1 MGEGVRLAV
10 LDLPLAEE
18 LQRPGW
24 LEAVLRVHTY
34 LAVAVDLDCP
44 RAHALLSESSSL
56 GLFNTSFYWLLL
68 RDDASL
74 HPEQVID
81 SNLSLSLGLE
91 TELTLAVNASSG
103 RPRLYDVYQTAP
115 PPWGRTFAPAMN
127 LPGKPVNW
135 NPRTWKLD
143 GRTNLHGLVLNATIV
158 IQKYGNNGWR
168 PSESEIIEYLTNYEH
183 NYYDTMTK
191 FSYAVFLYAT
201 QLFNFRSRMFPT
213 PSWGY
218 KWNGT
223 FDGMVSL
230 LMNGTAN
237 VGITTAGIRTVRLP
251 VIDFISSQTWLNAP
265 KFILRH
271 PRTARSTLNIFL
283 HPLSPGVWFSIASI
297 VVVTVAG
304 THFIGWVQVKLSQL
318 NVTDNTWSSC
328 LILVVGAICQQ
339 GSSEVPK
346 QMAGRIFF
354 LSLLVFTFVVYQFY
368 TCSIVSTLLTEPP
381 KTIHQ
386 LSDIMRTHM
395 TIGVEDI
402 LTARDTLYRFQAD
415 PEIRKMYL
423 TKIKPKKE
431 DAFHTV
437 EEGVA
442 LMKRG
447 GFAFYVDPAAAYKL
461 IEDTFS
467 EQEKCDLTEV
477 WMHEPDVHT
486 LPIQKRSPYKKLFNF
501 GMRLAL
507 EYGVVK
513 RERRK
518 WHSRRPECVLAKNHR
533 SHVSIGLIEFRPA
546 LLLLAAG
553 MMLALFVL
561 VHEIMHHRGAM
572 RHARQRPRYRGHD
585 ERVDKAGRGRFARGY
600 IRSTRDDD
608 AGGIVISGDYADER
622 GRRGFEG
629 ERGAI
634 DTEYRGARR
643 ADADVLEA
651 RLGLAKM
658 RRRSLLPAVDPNP

>member
-1 MGEGVRLAV
+1 
-10 LDLPLAEE
+10 
-18 LQRPGW
+18 
-24 LEAVLRVHTY
+24 
-34 LAVAVDLDCP
+34 
-44 RAHALLSESSSL
+44 
-56 GLFNTSFYWLLL
+56 
-68 RDDASL
+68 
-74 HPEQVID
+74 
-81 SNLSLSLGLE
+81 
-91 TELTLAVNASSG
+91 
-103 RPRLYDVYQTAP
+103 
-115 PPWGRTFAPAMN
+115 
-127 LPGKPVNW
+127 
-135 NPRTWKLD
+135 
-143 GRTNLHGLVLNATIV
+143 
-158 IQKYGNNGWR
+158 
-168 PSESEIIEYLTNYEH
+168 
-183 NYYDTMTK
+183 
-191 FSYAVFLYAT
+191 
-201 QLFNFRSRMFPT
+201 MFPT

-318 NVTDNTWSSC
+318 KVTDNTWSSC

-402 LTARDTLYRFQAD
+402 LTARDTLYRYQAD
-415 PEIRKMYL
+415 PEIRNMYL

-431 DAFHTV
+431 EAFHTV

-533 SHVSIGLIEFRPA
+533 SHVSIGLAEFRPA

-561 VHEIMHHRGAM
+561 VHEIMHHRGT
-572 RHARQRPRYRGHD
+572 RRSFRQKEVRGTRRRWAEDRGGYSEFRGPKRTGDVDGGFAGDKRGFAGDKGGYPGRFDD
-585 ERVDKAGRGRFARGY
+585 EDVMISGGGTRRWFNDEGVVINEGFAGDRVNYAGSRRRDTQGFISEGFAKGYSQFRGRRG
-600 IRSTRDDD
+600 DEE
-608 AGGIVISGDYADER
+608 GMVISGDYAEDR
-622 GRRGFEG
+622 GRRGVHVEQDVY
-629 ERGAI
+629 A
-634 DTEYRGARR
+634 EYRGARR
-643 ADADVLEA
+643 GDAEILEG
-651 RLGLAKM
+651 RLGFPKM
-658 RRRSLLPAVDPNP
+658 RKRSLLPPVDPNP